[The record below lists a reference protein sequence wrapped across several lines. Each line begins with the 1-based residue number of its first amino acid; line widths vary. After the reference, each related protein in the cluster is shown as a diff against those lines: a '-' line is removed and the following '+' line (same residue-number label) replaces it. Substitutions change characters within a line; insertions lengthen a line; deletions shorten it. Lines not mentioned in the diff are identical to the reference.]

1 MTNDDNIRDDKVQ
14 YNTNREAANISAL
27 FSSKTDKFKY
37 LTGEEILPSAKM
49 KKIKQAKFTFR
60 IKIEG
65 FQHTGIKD
73 LIPEWNQDSN

>member
-1 MTNDDNIRDDKVQ
+1 
-14 YNTNREAANISAL
+14 
-27 FSSKTDKFKY
+27 
-37 LTGEEILPSAKM
+37 M

-73 LIPEWNQDSN
+73 LIPE